1 MYNSDTVYTTTTFRP
16 VSTSPSTFPASTPS
30 PQRTRK
36 LETPLHFDGG
46 LFSDI
51 RSADGKLLSKVT
63 VDRVHSSSRHDV
75 TDSPHLYEDIDLNG
89 NKEYI
94 DEIVKT
100 ETITNEDVIKVKF
113 TPVRPELD
121 SISLWSPMQ
130 DLKSYSPVPY
140 IKDEFEDLCSYKI
153 VNSVCKENLLKVNNY
168 ESDNQVSQMKDRQVT
183 RGHSPLANLII
194 PEHLTKID
202 NYLQE
207 SLNVLKSEKECNI
220 VNEREKSDKCAV
232 VCSEQQNTFKE
243 SVNSYQKN
251 DAKEYVSEI
260 LSTTNMDGEAL
271 HNKNKL
277 NGVKKYPRVIK
288 RLCNLPMHYH
298 AAILCFFLIVYNLF
312 YQYYKKHC
320 HGKTIL

>member
-16 VSTSPSTFPASTPS
+16 VSISPSTVPASTPS
-30 PQRTRK
+30 PQRTRT

-63 VDRVHSSSRHDV
+63 VDRVHSSSRYDV
-75 TDSPHLYEDIDLNG
+75 TDSPHVYEDIDLKG
-89 NKEYI
+89 NNEYI

-121 SISLWSPMQ
+121 SISLWSQAQVQVP
-130 DLKSYSPVPY
+130 KSFSPVPY

-153 VNSVCKENLLKVNNY
+153 VNSVCKENLLKVNNF
-168 ESDNQVSQMKDRQVT
+168 ESTDQVDEIRERQVL

-202 NYLQE
+202 SYLQE
-207 SLNVLKSEKECNI
+207 SLNVLKSEKESNVI
-220 VNEREKSDKCAV
+220 NERKISDKCEV
-232 VCSEQQNTFKE
+232 VRSDQQNTFE
-243 SVNSYQKN
+243 ELTNSYQKN
-251 DAKEYVSEI
+251 YIKQYISET
-260 LSTTNMDGEAL
+260 LTTSNTDGEAL
-271 HNKNKL
+271 NVKDKL
-277 NGVKKYPRVIK
+277 NSVKKHPGVIK
-288 RLCNLPMHYH
+288 SICNLPMHYH
-298 AAILCFFLIVYNLF
+298 AGILCFFLIVYNLF
-312 YQYYKKHC
+312 YQYYKPKS
-320 HGKTIL
+320 IN

>member
-16 VSTSPSTFPASTPS
+16 VSISPSTVPASTPS

-130 DLKSYSPVPY
+130 VPISFSPVPY
-140 IKDEFEDLCSYKI
+140 IKNEFEDLCSYKI
-153 VNSVCKENLLKVNNY
+153 VNSVCKENLLKVNHF
-168 ESDNQVSQMKDRQVT
+168 ESTDEKDEIKERQVL

-202 NYLQE
+202 SYLQE
-207 SLNVLKSEKECNI
+207 SLNVLKSEKESDI
-220 VNEREKSDKCAV
+220 VNEREVSDKCEIV
-232 VCSEQQNTFKE
+232 RSDQQNTFKE
-243 SVNSYQKN
+243 FTSSYQKN
-251 DAKEYVSEI
+251 DIKEYVGET
-260 LSTTNMDGEAL
+260 LTTSNIDGEAL
-271 HNKNKL
+271 NDKDKL
-277 NGVKKYPRVIK
+277 NSVKKHPGVIK
-288 RLCNLPMHYH
+288 SICNLPMHYH

-312 YQYYKKHC
+312 YQYYKKNC
-320 HGKTIL
+320 HGKTNL